1 MDEARIARL
10 EKKYGRK
17 EAVMPGP
24 GREAE
29 PGAGSGRPAPGPGP
43 KPGQGHGHKGAR
55 MPVTK
60 PQNAGKTIR
69 RLFSYIGK
77 DKWKLVIVIFCIVIS
92 TIANLAG
99 SYMLRPVINTLVSED
114 GSKETL
120 LRSLIKMGA
129 IFAVGIIAQYLQ
141 LRIIISVSQNALKKL
156 RDELFCKIEKL
167 PVKFYDTNN
176 HGDIMSRFTNDVDA
190 VGEMLNNTVA
200 QVISGAINIV
210 GTFALMVYT
219 NIYLTIITIVTVP
232 LMIRAGGAVAGR
244 SRKYYKQQQAALGTL
259 NGYIEETVTG
269 QKVVKVFCHE
279 EIAEE
284 EFSYL
289 NDDLCKK
296 QINAQ
301 FFGGIMGPVMGN
313 LSQVSYSLTA
323 CIGGILCVLKGFDLG
338 GLTIFVNYSRQFSR
352 PINEISMQVN
362 TIFSA
367 LAGAERVFDV
377 MDREPETA
385 DAPGAVEIVEK
396 DGRFFY
402 QIPEASGSSADVGS
416 VSSGGGD
423 AGRAG
428 SVGVDDSSYVNLNGT
443 EMKGAVTVEH
453 VTFGYVPNKTV
464 LQDISLYAKPGQ
476 KIAFVGST
484 GAGKT
489 TITNLI
495 NRFYDIDEG
504 RILIDGIDI
513 KDIKRDD
520 LRKCIAMVLQDTH
533 LFTGTVRENIRY
545 GRLDATDAEVE
556 EAARMASAHSF
567 IMRLE
572 HGYDT
577 MLEGDGANL
586 SQGQRQLLN
595 IARASISKAPILI
608 LDEAT
613 SSVDTRTEKHI
624 EHGMDRL
631 MAHRTTLVIAHRL
644 STVRNANAIMVL
656 ENGEII
662 ERGDHDDLLA
672 LHGRYY
678 NLYTGLCELA

>member
-1 MDEARIARL
+1 MDSVRLERL

-17 EAVMPGP
+17 NP
-24 GREAE
+24 
-29 PGAGSGRPAPGPGP
+29 AGLEIRKGPGPGP
-43 KPGQGHGHKGAR
+43 GGPGPRGRGAG
-55 MPVTK
+55 MPMAK
-60 PQNAGKTIR
+60 PQNAGKTIG
-69 RLFSYIGK
+69 RLFSYIGE
-77 DKWKLVIVIFCIVIS
+77 DKWKLVIFIFCIVFY
-92 TIANLAG
+92 TVANLAG
-99 SYMLRPVINTLVSED
+99 SYLLRPIINNLVSEE
-114 GSKETL
+114 GSRTTL
-120 LRSLIKMGA
+120 LNSLLLMGC
-129 IFAVGIIAQYLQ
+129 IYAVGIVAQYLQ
-141 LRIIISVSQNALKKL
+141 SRIIISVSQNALQKL
-156 RDELFCKIEKL
+156 RDDLFRKLEKL
-167 PVKFYDTNN
+167 PVRFYDTNN

-190 VGEMLNNTVA
+190 VGEMLNNTIN
-200 QVISGAINIV
+200 QLISGAINIV

-219 NIYLTIITIVTVP
+219 NIWLTLITIVMVP
-232 LMIRAGGAVAGR
+232 LMIRAGKAVAGR

-296 QINAQ
+296 QISAQ

-377 MDREPETA
+377 MDREPEPA
-385 DAPGAVEIVEK
+385 DDAEAVTIVEK
-396 DGRFFY
+396 DGRLFY
-402 QIPEASGSSADVGS
+402 QVPTSSQAYADK
-416 VSSGGGD
+416 
-423 AGRAG
+423 
-428 SVGVDDSSYVNLNGT
+428 NGT
-443 EMKGAVTVEH
+443 EVKGAVTVEH
-453 VTFGYVPNKTV
+453 ITFGYVPEKIILKDV
-464 LQDISLYAKPGQ
+464 SLYAKPGQ

-495 NRFYDIDEG
+495 NRFYDIEDG
-504 RILIDGIDI
+504 RILIDGIEI
-513 KDIKRDD
+513 KDIRRDD
-520 LRKCIAMVLQDTH
+520 LRKNIAMVLQDTH

-545 GRLDATDAEVE
+545 GRLDATDEEVE
-556 EAARMASAHSF
+556 AAARMASAHSF
-567 IMRLE
+567 ITRLE

-631 MAHRTTLVIAHRL
+631 MASRTTLVIAHRL

-672 LHGRYY
+672 MRGQYY
-678 NLYTGLCELA
+678 NLYTGLSELT